1 MKDLKSIKNSL
12 IKKIKKNN
20 KFLLLIILIM
30 SQKTLM
36 NIFDITAN
44 RIRQVKDGAVNDIED
59 LYASKSDIQ
68 TVLDSKADQANTYTK
83 QQIDANFYDITETYD
98 KTEINVLSNN
108 ISSNT
113 FLIGNLTITSNTNF
127 NNISSNSNL
136 INNLNSTIT
145 SNFNNISSNIH
156 LINNVN
162 STITSNFN
170 NISSNSNLINTNFNN
185 ISSNSNLINN
195 LNSTITSNFNNIS
208 SNSNLITG
216 LNSTINSHIIAISD
230 LQNGGSF
237 HETDYYNK
245 ITTNNL
251 LSEKLDTSISNNTLI
266 HNITTTSTFKI
277 ANFGNYNNFFEMYN
291 NYFDSYVYGSLAG
304 STMFLNQRG
313 FGNVE
318 INNSSTFQND
328 KIILNHNT
336 TILSN
341 LQVSGLFSC
350 SSILDITGSD
360 SRYVLQSDN
369 LAGLITGNTNT
380 INSIITND
388 STQDTVISQ
397 KLDKVNTTV
406 QTVNSPL
413 ILSLTDNTNPIFRIQ
428 DAVSNQRLEFKRG
441 CQLDSYQ
448 GLQGAT
454 PYRLWLG
461 WNTGDVIIGRPNNAS
476 RITINGNVH
485 TSYNFAQM
493 HGTSYFEGAVYMK
506 GNLFTNNDFS
516 TDIKTKIDNI
526 NTSINGLEPYLET
539 YTPDAIEGFYM
550 HHPNFVAVSVGDVTN
565 ASNQYFMCDGL
576 VNKTIFSKPIDVLGN
591 IYTNADVNCDNINIA
606 TDGKLTIDT
615 NCELYRYVSAFSSFD
630 MRNTDSNSSIR
641 FICGDPAVQSNIVG
655 AVNITT
661 GWTFNTATADFMG
674 NLFANDVYVKT
685 NGALRSN
692 HLAPNGGTLVTVD
705 TNLAVQ
711 NAYLATNTIQSFDLT
726 TVSFLDNISMTTGT
740 DIKMGTSEISTYY
753 DGTELSTIDI
763 IFRTSNTAFRIADS
777 SSTPSVLLSIDKTFG
792 TTVNT
797 GSFTNNAP
805 STFNEN
811 VTVVNTKTLFVND
824 IQDASGDA
832 IDITAGTV
840 TINGSLID
848 NSDARLKY
856 DVDLLKSNCIS
867 MIKKFKP
874 KKFKRKDR
882 DDKDAIH
889 IGYIADDLLKAV
901 PKEISNVVHTSREYL
916 GIEYTKVPILLHK
929 ALLEVIDKVE
939 KLEKEI
945 KELKKEKSK

>member
-1 MKDLKSIKNSL
+1 MPSINLTNFENVVAHTISEINSTSG
-12 IKKIKKNN
+12 I
-20 KFLLLIILIM
+20 
-30 SQKTLM
+30 T
-36 NIFDITAN
+36 NIRNIYAN
-44 RIRQVKDGAVNDIED
+44 Q
-59 LYASKSDIQ
+59 SDIID
-68 TVLDSKADQANTYTK
+68 LLNNKADQVDTYTK
-83 QQIDANFYDITETYD
+83 AQIDANFYDINQSYN
-98 KTEINVLSNN
+98 KTEVNVLSNN

-127 NNISSNSNL
+127 NNISSNTNL
-136 INNLNSTIT
+136 INNLNSTM
-145 SNFNNISSNIH
+145 
-156 LINNVN
+156 
-162 STITSNFN
+162 STNFN
-170 NISSNSNLINTNFNN
+170 NISSNSNLINTNINN
-185 ISSNSNLINN
+185 ISSNTHLINN
-195 LNSTITSNFNNIS
+195 LNSTITTNFNNIS
-208 SNSNLITG
+208 SNTHLINNLNSTMTTNFNNISSNTNLITG
-216 LNSTINSHIIAISD
+216 LNSTVSSHITAILD
-230 LQNGGSF
+230 LQNGGSLN
-237 HETDYYNK
+237 EADYYNK

-251 LSEKLDTSISNNTLI
+251 LSNKLNTSILNNTLI
-266 HNITTTSTFKI
+266 HNITTNSTFKI
-277 ANFGNYNNFFEMYN
+277 AEFGNYNYYHELYN
-291 NYFDSYVYGSLAG
+291 NYIDSYVYGNLSGA
-304 STMFLNQRG
+304 TMFLNQRG
-313 FGNVE
+313 FGDVQ

-328 KIILNHNT
+328 KILLNHNT

-350 SSILDITGSD
+350 SSILDIAGSD
-360 SRYVLQSDN
+360 ARYVLQSDG
-369 LAGLITGNTNT
+369 LSGLITGNTNT

-388 STQDTVISQ
+388 SAQDTVISQ
-397 KLDKVNTTV
+397 KLDKVNTTL

-413 ILSLTDNTNPIFRIQ
+413 IISLTDNTNPILRIQ

-448 GLQGAT
+448 GLTGAT
-454 PYRLWLG
+454 PYRLLLG

-539 YTPDAIEGFYM
+539 YTPDATEGFYI
-550 HHPNFVAVSVGDVTN
+550 HHPNFVACSVGDITN
-565 ASNQYFMCDGL
+565 ASNQYFMADGL
-576 VNKTIFSKPIDVLGN
+576 VGKTIFSKPIDVLGN

-630 MRNTDSNSSIR
+630 MRNSDANSSIR

-655 AVNITT
+655 AVNITS

-674 NLFANDVYVKT
+674 NLFADDVYVKT

-692 HLAPNGGTLVTVD
+692 HLAPNGGTLITVD

-726 TVSFLDNISMTTGT
+726 SVSFLDNISMTTGT
-740 DIKMGTSEISTYY
+740 DILMGTSEISTYY
-753 DGTELSTIDI
+753 DGTNLSTIDV
-763 IFRTSNTAFRIADS
+763 IFRTSNTAFRVSDS
-777 SSTPSVLLSIDKTFG
+777 STTPSVLLSIDKTFG

-797 GSFTNNAP
+797 GSFTNNAS

-811 VTVVNTKTLFVND
+811 VKVAGTKKLLCNLIEPATGTN
-824 IQDASGDA
+824 
-832 IDITAGTV
+832 IDLTATTV
-840 TINGSLID
+840 TINGTFVDS
-848 NSDARLKY
+848 SDSRLKY
-856 DVDLLKSNCIS
+856 DIDNVKSNCMNI
-867 MIKKFKP
+867 IKKFKP
-874 KKFKRKDR
+874 MKFKRHDR
-882 DDKDAIH
+882 NDGGKTH
-889 IGYIADDLLKAV
+889 IGYIADEVLKAI
-901 PKEISNVVHTSREYL
+901 PKEFENIVCQDREYL
-916 GIEYTKVPILLHK
+916 GLNYLVLPVLVHK
-929 ALLEVIDKVE
+929 AVLELNDKID
-939 KLEKEI
+939 KLEKEV

>member
-1 MKDLKSIKNSL
+1 MPSINLTNFENVVAHTISEINST
-12 IKKIKKNN
+12 
-20 KFLLLIILIM
+20 
-30 SQKTLM
+30 SGVT
-36 NIFDITAN
+36 NIRNIYAN
-44 RIRQVKDGAVNDIED
+44 Q
-59 LYASKSDIQ
+59 SDIID
-68 TVLDSKADQANTYTK
+68 LLNNKADQVDTYTK
-83 QQIDANFYDITETYD
+83 AQIDANFYDITQSYN
-98 KTEINVLSNN
+98 KTEVNVLSNN

-127 NNISSNSNL
+127 NNISSNTHLINNLNSTITTNFNNISSNTNLINTNIINISSNTHL

-145 SNFNNISSNIH
+145 SNFNNIG
-156 LINNVN
+156 
-162 STITSNFN
+162 
-170 NISSNSNLINTNFNN
+170 
-185 ISSNSNLINN
+185 
-195 LNSTITSNFNNIS
+195 

-216 LNSTINSHIIAISD
+216 LNSTVNSHITAILD
-230 LQNGGSF
+230 LQNENGGSF
-237 HETDYYNK
+237 NESDYYNK

-251 LSEKLDTSISNNTLI
+251 LSEKLNTSVLNNTLI

-277 ANFGNYNNFFEMYN
+277 ANFGNYNNFYEMYN
-291 NYFDSYVYGSLAG
+291 NYFDSYIYGNLSGA
-304 STMFLNQRG
+304 TMFLNQRG
-313 FGNVE
+313 FGDVE

-328 KIILNHNT
+328 KILLNHNT
-336 TILSN
+336 TTLSN

-350 SSILDITGSD
+350 SSILDIAGSD
-360 SRYVLQSDN
+360 ARYVLQSDGLN
-369 LAGLITGNTNT
+369 SLITGNTNT

-388 STQDTVISQ
+388 SAQDTVISQ
-397 KLDKVNTTV
+397 KLDKVNTTA

-539 YTPDAIEGFYM
+539 YVPDAIEGFYI
-550 HHPNFVAVSVGDVTN
+550 HHPSFVACSIGDTTN
-565 ASNQYFMCDGL
+565 ASNQYFMADGL
-576 VNKTIFSKPIDVLGN
+576 VGKTIFSKPIDVLGN

-606 TDGKLTIDT
+606 TNGKLTIDT

-630 MRNTDSNSSIR
+630 MRNTDANSSIR

-655 AVNITT
+655 AVNITS
-661 GWTFNTATADFMG
+661 GWTFNTATVDVMG
-674 NLFANDVYVKT
+674 NLFADDVYVKT

-692 HLAPNGGTLVTVD
+692 HLAPNGGTLITVD

-726 TVSFLDNISMTTGT
+726 TVSFLNDISMTTGT
-740 DIKMGTSEISTYY
+740 DIKLGTSEISTYY
-753 DGTELSTIDI
+753 DGTNLSTFDV
-763 IFRTSNTAFRIADS
+763 IFRTSNTAFRVSDS
-777 SSTPSVLLSIDKTFG
+777 STTPSVLLSIDKTFG

-797 GSFTNNAP
+797 GSFTNNAS

-811 VTVVNTKTLFVND
+811 VTVAGTKKLLCNTLEPSTGTN
-824 IQDASGDA
+824 
-832 IDITAGTV
+832 IDLTATTV
-840 TINGSLID
+840 TINGTFVDS
-848 NSDARLKY
+848 SDSRLKY
-856 DVDLLKSNCIS
+856 DIDNVKSNCMNI
-867 MIKKFKP
+867 IKKFKP
-874 KKFKRKDR
+874 KKFKRHDR
-882 DDKDAIH
+882 NDGGKTH
-889 IGYIADDLLKAV
+889 IGYIADEVLKAI
-901 PKEISNVVHTSREYL
+901 PKEFENIVCKDKEYL
-916 GIEYTKVPILLHK
+916 GLNYLVLPVLVHK
-929 ALLEVIDKVE
+929 AVLELNDKID

>member
-1 MKDLKSIKNSL
+1 
-12 IKKIKKNN
+12 
-20 KFLLLIILIM
+20 
-30 SQKTLM
+30 M

-68 TVLDSKADQANTYTK
+68 TVLDSKADQADTYTK
-83 QQIDANFYDITETYD
+83 EQINANFYDITETYD

-108 ISSNT
+108 ISSNS

-127 NNISSNSNL
+127 NNISLNTSL
-136 INNLNSTIT
+136 INNLNSTMT
-145 SNFNNISSNIH
+145 TNFNNISSNTN
-156 LINNVN
+156 LIN
-162 STITSNFN
+162 TNFN
-170 NISSNSNLINTNFNN
+170 NISLNTSLINNLNSTMTTNLNNISSNTNLINTNFNN
-185 ISSNSNLINN
+185 ISSNTNLINN
-195 LNSTITSNFNNIS
+195 LNSTVSTNFNNIS
-208 SNSNLITG
+208 SNSHLI
-216 LNSTINSHIIAISD
+216 SQ
-230 LQNGGSF
+230 LQTGSF
-237 HETDYYNK
+237 DSNLYYNK

-251 LSEKLDTSISNNTLI
+251 LTDKLNTSILNNTLI
-266 HNITTTSTFKI
+266 HNITTTSIFKI

-291 NYFDSYVYGSLAG
+291 NYFDCYVYGNLSGA
-304 STMFLNQRG
+304 TMFLNQRG
-313 FGNVE
+313 FGDVE

-328 KIILNHNT
+328 KILLNHNT

-388 STQDTVISQ
+388 SAQDTVISQ
-397 KLDKVNTTV
+397 KLDKVNTTL

-516 TDIKTKIDNI
+516 TDVKTKIDNI

-539 YTPDAIEGFYM
+539 YTPDAIEGFYI
-550 HHPNFVAVSVGDVTN
+550 HHPNFVACSVGDITN
-565 ASNQYFMCDGL
+565 ASNQYFMADGL
-576 VNKTIFSKPIDVLGN
+576 VGKTIFSKPIDVLGN
-591 IYTNADVNCDNINIA
+591 IYTNADVNCDNVNIA

-615 NCELYRYVSAFSSFD
+615 NCHLYRYVSAFSSFD
-630 MRNTDSNSSIR
+630 MRNSDANSSIR

-655 AVNITT
+655 AVNIST
-661 GWTFNTATADFMG
+661 GWTFNTDTVDVMG
-674 NLFANDVYVKT
+674 NLFADDVYVKT

-692 HLAPNGGTLVTVD
+692 HIAPNGGTLVTVD

-726 TVSFLDNISMTTGT
+726 TVSFLNNISMTTGT
-740 DIKMGTSEISTYY
+740 DIKMGTSEISTYH
-753 DGTELSTIDI
+753 DGTNLSTIDV
-763 IFRTSNTAFRIADS
+763 IFRTSNTAFRVSDA

-811 VTVVNTKTLFVND
+811 VTVLGTKKLLCNTLEPSTGTN
-824 IQDASGDA
+824 
-832 IDITAGTV
+832 IDLTATTV
-840 TINGSLID
+840 TINGTFVDSSSAL
-848 NSDARLKY
+848 LKY
-856 DVDLLKSNCIS
+856 DVDLIKSNCVNV
-867 MIKKFKP
+867 IKKFKP
-874 KKFKRKDR
+874 KKFKRNDR
-882 DDKDAIH
+882 NDNGAVH
-889 IGYIADDLLKAV
+889 IGWIAEEVQKAL
-901 PKEISNVVHTSREYL
+901 PKDVSNVVSTSREYL
-916 GIEYTKVPILLHK
+916 GIDYTKVPVILHK

-945 KELKKEKSK
+945 KEFKKEKNK

>member
-1 MKDLKSIKNSL
+1 MPSINLTNFENVVAHTISEINSTSG
-12 IKKIKKNN
+12 I
-20 KFLLLIILIM
+20 
-30 SQKTLM
+30 T
-36 NIFDITAN
+36 NIRNIYAN
-44 RIRQVKDGAVNDIED
+44 Q
-59 LYASKSDIQ
+59 SDIID
-68 TVLDSKADQANTYTK
+68 LLNNKADQVDTYTK
-83 QQIDANFYDITETYD
+83 AQIDSNFYDITQSYN
-98 KTEINVLSNN
+98 KTEVNVLSNN

-127 NNISSNSNL
+127 NNISSNTNL
-136 INNLNSTIT
+136 ISNLNSTMT
-145 SNFNNISSNIH
+145 
-156 LINNVN
+156 
-162 STITSNFN
+162 TNFN
-170 NISSNSNLINTNFNN
+170 NISSNSNLINTNINN
-185 ISSNSNLINN
+185 ISSNTHLINN
-195 LNSTITSNFNNIS
+195 LNSTITTNFNNIS
-208 SNSNLITG
+208 SNTNLITG
-216 LNSTINSHIIAISD
+216 LNSTVSSHITAILD

-237 HETDYYNK
+237 NESDYYNK
-245 ITTNNL
+245 TSTNNL
-251 LSEKLDTSISNNTLI
+251 LSEKLDTSILNNQLI
-266 HNITTTSTFKI
+266 HSITTTSTFKI
-277 ANFGNYNNFFEMYN
+277 ANFGNYNNFYEMYN
-291 NYFDSYVYGSLAG
+291 NYFDSYIYGNLSGA
-304 STMFLNQRG
+304 TMFLNQRG
-313 FGNVE
+313 FGDVE

-350 SSILDITGSD
+350 SSILNIAGSD
-360 SRYVLQSDN
+360 ARYVLQSDGLN
-369 LAGLITGNTNT
+369 GLITGNTNT

-388 STQDTVISQ
+388 SAQDTVISQ
-397 KLDKVNTTV
+397 KLDKVNTTA

-539 YTPDAIEGFYM
+539 YTPSSTEGFYV
-550 HHPNFVAVSVGDVTN
+550 HHPNFVACSVGDITN
-565 ASNQYFMCDGL
+565 ASNQYFMADGL
-576 VNKTIFSKPIDVLGN
+576 IGKTIFSKPIDVLGN
-591 IYTNADVNCDNINIA
+591 IYTNASVNCDNVNID

-630 MRNTDSNSSIR
+630 MRNSDANSSIR

-655 AVNITT
+655 AVNITS

-674 NLFANDVYVKT
+674 NLFADDVYVKA

-692 HLAPNGGTLVTVD
+692 HLAPNGGTLITVD

-740 DIKMGTSEISTYY
+740 DILMGTSEISTYY
-753 DGTELSTIDI
+753 DGTNLSTIDV
-763 IFRTSNTAFRIADS
+763 IFRTSNTAFRVSDS
-777 SSTPSVLLSIDKTFG
+777 STTPSVLLSIDKTFG

-797 GSFTNNAP
+797 ESFTNNAL

-811 VTVVNTKTLFVND
+811 ITVAGTKKLLCNLIEPATGTN
-824 IQDASGDA
+824 
-832 IDITAGTV
+832 IDLTATTV
-840 TINGSLID
+840 TINGTFVDS
-848 NSDARLKY
+848 SDSRLKY
-856 DVDLLKSNCIS
+856 DIDNVKSNCMNI
-867 MIKKFKP
+867 IKKFKP
-874 KKFKRKDR
+874 KKFKRHDR
-882 DDKDAIH
+882 NDGGKTH
-889 IGYIADDLLKAV
+889 IGYIADEVLKAI
-901 PKEISNVVHTSREYL
+901 PKEFENIVCQDREYL
-916 GIEYTKVPILLHK
+916 GLNYLVLPVLVHK
-929 ALLEVIDKVE
+929 AVLELNDKID
-939 KLEKEI
+939 KLEKEV

>member
-1 MKDLKSIKNSL
+1 
-12 IKKIKKNN
+12 
-20 KFLLLIILIM
+20 
-30 SQKTLM
+30 M

-68 TVLDSKADQANTYTK
+68 TVLDSKADQADTYTK
-83 QQIDANFYDITETYD
+83 EQINANFYDITETYD

-108 ISSNT
+108 ISSNS

-127 NNISSNSNL
+127 NNISLNTSLIHNLNSTMTTNFNNISSNTNLINTNFNNISLNTSL
-136 INNLNSTIT
+136 INNLNSTIST
-145 SNFNNISSNIH
+145 NFNNISSN
-156 LINNVN
+156 
-162 STITSNFN
+162 T
-170 NISSNSNLINTNFNN
+170 NLINTNFNN
-185 ISSNSNLINN
+185 ISSNTNLINN
-195 LNSTITSNFNNIS
+195 LNSTVSTNFNNIS
-208 SNSNLITG
+208 SNSHLI
-216 LNSTINSHIIAISD
+216 SQ
-230 LQNGGSF
+230 LQTGSF
-237 HETDYYNK
+237 DSNLYYNK

-251 LSEKLDTSISNNTLI
+251 LTDKLNTSVLNNTLI
-266 HNITTTSTFKI
+266 HNITTTSIFKI

-291 NYFDSYVYGSLAG
+291 NYFDSYVYGNLSGA
-304 STMFLNQRG
+304 TMFLNQRG
-313 FGNVE
+313 FGDVE
-318 INNSSTFQND
+318 INNSSIFQND
-328 KIILNHNT
+328 KILLNHNT

-350 SSILDITGSD
+350 SSILDIAGSD
-360 SRYVLQSDN
+360 ARYVLQSDGLN
-369 LAGLITGNTNT
+369 SLITGNTNT

-388 STQDTVISQ
+388 SAQDTVISQ
-397 KLDKVNTTV
+397 KLDKVNTTA

-476 RITINGNVH
+476 RITINGNIH

-539 YTPDAIEGFYM
+539 YTPDAIEGFYI
-550 HHPNFVAVSVGDVTN
+550 HHPNFLACSIGDITN
-565 ASNQYFMCDGL
+565 ASNQYFMADGL
-576 VNKTIFSKPIDVLGN
+576 IGKTIFSKPIDVLGN
-591 IYTNADVNCDNINIA
+591 IYTNADVNCDNVNIA

-615 NCELYRYVSAFSSFD
+615 NCHLYRYVSAFSSFD
-630 MRNTDSNSSIR
+630 MRNSDANSSIR

-655 AVNITT
+655 AVNIST
-661 GWTFNTATADFMG
+661 GWTFNTDTVDVMG
-674 NLFANDVYVKT
+674 NLFADDVYVKT

-692 HLAPNGGTLVTVD
+692 HLASNGGTLITVD
-705 TNLAVQ
+705 TNMAVQ

-726 TVSFLDNISMTTGT
+726 TVSFLNNISMTTGT
-740 DIKMGTSEISTYY
+740 DIKMGTSEISTYH
-753 DGTELSTIDI
+753 DGTNLSTIDV
-763 IFRTSNTAFRIADS
+763 IFRTSNTAFRVSDS
-777 SSTPSVLLSIDKTFG
+777 STTPSVLLSIDKTFG

-797 GSFTNNAP
+797 GSFTNNAS

-811 VTVVNTKTLFVND
+811 VTVAGTKKMLCNLIEPSTGTN
-824 IQDASGDA
+824 
-832 IDITAGTV
+832 IDLTATTV
-840 TINGSLID
+840 TINGTFVDS
-848 NSDARLKY
+848 SDSRLKY
-856 DVDLLKSNCIS
+856 DIDNIKSNC
-867 MIKKFKP
+867 MNVIKKFKP
-874 KKFKRKDR
+874 KKFKRHDR
-882 DDKDAIH
+882 NDGGKTH
-889 IGYIADDLLKAV
+889 IGYIADEVLKAI
-901 PKEISNVVHTSREYL
+901 PKEFENVVSQDREYL
-916 GIEYTKVPILLHK
+916 GLNYLVLPVLVHK
-929 ALLEVIDKVE
+929 AVLELNDKVD

-945 KELKKEKSK
+945 KEFKKEKNK

>member
-1 MKDLKSIKNSL
+1 MSKN
-12 IKKIKKNN
+12 
-20 KFLLLIILIM
+20 
-30 SQKTLM
+30 LM

-44 RIRQVKDGAVNDIED
+44 RIRQVKDGEVNDIED

-68 TVLDSKADQANTYTK
+68 TVLDSKADQADTYTK
-83 QQIDANFYDITETYD
+83 EQINANFYDITETYD
-98 KTEINVLSNN
+98 KTEVNVLSNN
-108 ISSNT
+108 ISSNS
-113 FLIGNLTITSNTNF
+113 FLIGNLTVTSNTNF
-127 NNISSNSNL
+127 NNISSNTSL
-136 INNLNSTIT
+136 INNLNSTMT
-145 SNFNNISSNIH
+145 TNFNNISSN
-156 LINNVN
+156 
-162 STITSNFN
+162 T
-170 NISSNSNLINTNFNN
+170 NLINTNFNN
-185 ISSNSNLINN
+185 ISSNTNLINN
-195 LNSTITSNFNNIS
+195 LNSTVSTNFNNIS
-208 SNSNLITG
+208 SNSHLFNTNFNNISSNTNLINN
-216 LNSTINSHIIAISD
+216 LNSTVSTNFNNISSNSHLISQ
-230 LQNGGSF
+230 LQTGSF
-237 HETDYYNK
+237 DSSLYYNK

-251 LSEKLDTSISNNTLI
+251 LSDKLNTSILNNTLI
-266 HNITTTSTFKI
+266 HNITTTATFKI
-277 ANFGNYNNFFEMYN
+277 AEFGNYNNFFEMYN
-291 NYFDSYVYGSLAG
+291 NYFDCYVYGNLSGA
-304 STMFLNQRG
+304 TMFLNQRG
-313 FGNVE
+313 FGNVQ
-318 INNSSTFQND
+318 INNSSIFQND
-328 KIILNHNT
+328 KILLNHNT

-388 STQDTVISQ
+388 SAQDTVISQ
-397 KLDKVNTTV
+397 KLDKVNTTA

-428 DAVSNQRLEFKRG
+428 DVVSNQRLEFKRG

-539 YTPDAIEGFYM
+539 YTPDAIEGFYT
-550 HHPNFVAVSVGDVTN
+550 HHPNFVALSVGDITN
-565 ASNQYFMCDGL
+565 ASNQYMMCDGL
-576 VNKTIFSKPIDVLGN
+576 VNKTIFNKPIDVLGN
-591 IYTNADVNCDNINIA
+591 IYTNADVNCDNVNIA

-630 MRNTDSNSSIR
+630 MRNSDANSSIR

-655 AVNITT
+655 AVNIST

-674 NLFANDVYVKT
+674 NLFADDIYVKSG
-685 NGALRSN
+685 GALRSN
-692 HLAPNGGTLVTVD
+692 NIAPNGGTLVTVD

-726 TVSFLDNISMTTGT
+726 TVSFLNNISMTTGT
-740 DIKMGTSEISTYY
+740 DIKMGTSEISTYH
-753 DGTELSTIDI
+753 DGTNLSTIDV
-763 IFRTSNTAFRIADS
+763 IFRTSNTAFRVSDA
-777 SSTPSVLLSIDKTFG
+777 SSTPSVLLAVDKTFG
-792 TTVNT
+792 TTINT
-797 GSFTNNAP
+797 ESFTNNAL

-811 VTVVNTKTLFVND
+811 LTV
-824 IQDASGDA
+824 
-832 IDITAGTV
+832 AGT
-840 TINGSLID
+840 
-848 NSDARLKY
+848 K
-856 DVDLLKSNCIS
+856 KS
-867 MIKKFKP
+867 
-874 KKFKRKDR
+874 
-882 DDKDAIH
+882 
-889 IGYIADDLLKAV
+889 Y
-901 PKEISNVVHTSREYL
+901 
-916 GIEYTKVPILLHK
+916 
-929 ALLEVIDKVE
+929 VI
-939 KLEKEI
+939 
-945 KELKKEKSK
+945 

>member
-1 MKDLKSIKNSL
+1 MPSINLTNFENVVAHTISEINSTSG
-12 IKKIKKNN
+12 I
-20 KFLLLIILIM
+20 
-30 SQKTLM
+30 T
-36 NIFDITAN
+36 NIRNIYAN
-44 RIRQVKDGAVNDIED
+44 Q
-59 LYASKSDIQ
+59 SDIID
-68 TVLDSKADQANTYTK
+68 LLNNKADQVDTYTK
-83 QQIDANFYDITETYD
+83 AQIDANFYDINQSYN
-98 KTEINVLSNN
+98 KTEVNVLSNN
-108 ISSNT
+108 ISSNAYFIMNNTATIASNLVNVSSNT

-127 NNISSNSNL
+127 NNISSNTHL

-145 SNFNNISSNIH
+145 
-156 LINNVN
+156 
-162 STITSNFN
+162 
-170 NISSNSNLINTNFNN
+170 TNFNN
-185 ISSNSNLINN
+185 ISSNTNLINTNINNISSNTHLINN

-216 LNSTINSHIIAISD
+216 LNSTVSSHITAILD
-230 LQNGGSF
+230 LQNENGGSF
-237 HETDYYNK
+237 NESDYYNK

-251 LSEKLDTSISNNTLI
+251 LSEKLNTSVLNNTLI

-277 ANFGNYNNFFEMYN
+277 ANFGNYNNFYEMYN
-291 NYFDSYVYGSLAG
+291 NYFDSYIYGNLSGA
-304 STMFLNQRG
+304 TMFLNQRG
-313 FGNVE
+313 FGDVE

-328 KIILNHNT
+328 KILLNHNT

-341 LQVSGLFSC
+341 LQVSGA
-350 SSILDITGSD
+350 GSD
-360 SRYVLQSDN
+360 ARYVLQSDGLN
-369 LAGLITGNTNT
+369 SLITGNTNT

-388 STQDTVISQ
+388 SAQDTVISQ
-397 KLDKVNTTV
+397 KLDKVNTTA

-476 RITINGNVH
+476 RITINGNIH

-539 YTPDAIEGFYM
+539 YTPDAIEGFYI
-550 HHPNFVAVSVGDVTN
+550 HHPNFLACSIGDITN
-565 ASNQYFMCDGL
+565 ASNQYFMADGL
-576 VNKTIFSKPIDVLGN
+576 IGKTIFSKPIDVLGN
-591 IYTNADVNCDNINIA
+591 IYTNADVNCDNVNIA

-615 NCELYRYVSAFSSFD
+615 NCHLYRYVSAFSSFD
-630 MRNTDSNSSIR
+630 MRNTDSDSSIR

-655 AVNITT
+655 AVNIST
-661 GWTFNTATADFMG
+661 GWTFNTDTVDVMG
-674 NLFANDVYVKT
+674 NLFADDIYVKT

-692 HLAPNGGTLVTVD
+692 HLAPNGGTLITVD

-726 TVSFLDNISMTTGT
+726 TVSFLNDISMTTGT
-740 DIKMGTSEISTYY
+740 DIKLGTSEISTYY
-753 DGTELSTIDI
+753 DGTNLSTFDV
-763 IFRTSNTAFRIADS
+763 IFRTSNTAFRVSDS
-777 SSTPSVLLSIDKTFG
+777 STTPSVLLSIDKTFG
-792 TTVNT
+792 TTINT
-797 GSFTNNAP
+797 GSFTNNSL

-811 VTVVNTKTLFVND
+811 ITVAGTKKLLCNLIEPSTGTN
-824 IQDASGDA
+824 
-832 IDITAGTV
+832 IDLTATTV
-840 TINGSLID
+840 TINGTFVDS
-848 NSDARLKY
+848 SDSRLKY
-856 DVDLLKSNCIS
+856 DIDNIKSNC
-867 MIKKFKP
+867 MNVIKKFKP
-874 KKFKRKDR
+874 KKFKRHDR
-882 DDKDAIH
+882 NDNGKTH
-889 IGYIADDLLKAV
+889 IGYIADEVLKAI
-901 PKEISNVVHTSREYL
+901 PKEFENIVCKDREYL
-916 GIEYTKVPILLHK
+916 GLNYLVLPVLVHK
-929 ALLEVIDKVE
+929 AVLELNDKVD

-945 KELKKEKSK
+945 KEFKKEKSK

>member
-1 MKDLKSIKNSL
+1 
-12 IKKIKKNN
+12 
-20 KFLLLIILIM
+20 
-30 SQKTLM
+30 M

-68 TVLDSKADQANTYTK
+68 TVLDSKADQADTYTK
-83 QQIDANFYDITETYD
+83 EQINANFYDITETYD

-108 ISSNT
+108 ISSNS

-127 NNISSNSNL
+127 NNISLNTSL
-136 INNLNSTIT
+136 INNLNSTMT
-145 SNFNNISSNIH
+145 TNFNNISSN
-156 LINNVN
+156 
-162 STITSNFN
+162 T
-170 NISSNSNLINTNFNN
+170 NLINTNFNN
-185 ISSNSNLINN
+185 ISLNTSLINN
-195 LNSTITSNFNNIS
+195 LNSTMTTNLNNIS

-216 LNSTINSHIIAISD
+216 LNSTVSSHITAILD
-230 LQNGGSF
+230 LQNENGGSF
-237 HETDYYNK
+237 NESDYYNK

-251 LSEKLDTSISNNTLI
+251 LSEKLNTSVLNNTLI

-277 ANFGNYNNFFEMYN
+277 ANFGNYNNFYEMYN
-291 NYFDSYVYGSLAG
+291 NYFDSYIYGNLSGA
-304 STMFLNQRG
+304 TMFLNQRG
-313 FGNVE
+313 FGDVE

-328 KIILNHNT
+328 KILLNHNT

-350 SSILDITGSD
+350 SSILDIAGSD
-360 SRYVLQSDN
+360 ARYVLQSDGLN
-369 LAGLITGNTNT
+369 SLITGNTNT

-388 STQDTVISQ
+388 SAQDTVISQ
-397 KLDKVNTTV
+397 KLDKVNTTA

-476 RITINGNVH
+476 RITINGNIH

-539 YTPDAIEGFYM
+539 YTPDAIEGFYI
-550 HHPNFVAVSVGDVTN
+550 HHPNFLACSIGDITN
-565 ASNQYFMCDGL
+565 ASNQYFMADGL
-576 VNKTIFSKPIDVLGN
+576 IGKTIFSKPIDVLGN
-591 IYTNADVNCDNINIA
+591 IYTNADVNCDNVNIA

-615 NCELYRYVSAFSSFD
+615 NCHLYRYVSAFSSFD
-630 MRNTDSNSSIR
+630 MRNTDSDSSIR

-655 AVNITT
+655 AVNIST
-661 GWTFNTATADFMG
+661 GWTFNTDTVDVMG
-674 NLFANDVYVKT
+674 NLFADDIYVKT

-692 HLAPNGGTLVTVD
+692 HLAPNGGTLITVD

-726 TVSFLDNISMTTGT
+726 TVSFLNDISMTTGT
-740 DIKMGTSEISTYY
+740 DIKLGTSEISTYY
-753 DGTELSTIDI
+753 DGTSLSTIDV

-797 GSFTNNAP
+797 ESFTNNAP

-811 VTVVNTKTLFVND
+811 VTVAGTKKMLCNLIEPSTGTN
-824 IQDASGDA
+824 
-832 IDITAGTV
+832 IDLTATTV
-840 TINGSLID
+840 TINGTFVDS
-848 NSDARLKY
+848 SDSRLKY
-856 DVDLLKSNCIS
+856 DIDNIKSNC
-867 MIKKFKP
+867 MNVIKKFKP
-874 KKFKRKDR
+874 KKFKRHDR
-882 DDKDAIH
+882 NDGGKTH
-889 IGYIADDLLKAV
+889 IGYLADEVLKAI
-901 PKEISNVVHTSREYL
+901 PKEFENVVSQDREYL
-916 GIEYTKVPILLHK
+916 GLNYLVLPVLVHK
-929 ALLEVIDKVE
+929 AVLELNDKVD

-945 KELKKEKSK
+945 KEFKKEKNK

>member
-1 MKDLKSIKNSL
+1 MVKSINLTNFENVVAHTISEINSTSG
-12 IKKIKKNN
+12 I
-20 KFLLLIILIM
+20 
-30 SQKTLM
+30 T
-36 NIFDITAN
+36 NIRNIYAN
-44 RIRQVKDGAVNDIED
+44 Q
-59 LYASKSDIQ
+59 SDIID
-68 TVLDSKADQANTYTK
+68 LLNNKADQVDTYTK
-83 QQIDANFYDITETYD
+83 AQIDANFYDINQSYN
-98 KTEINVLSNN
+98 KTEVNVLSNNISSNAYFIMNNTATIASNLVN

-127 NNISSNSNL
+127 NNISSNTHL

-145 SNFNNISSNIH
+145 
-156 LINNVN
+156 
-162 STITSNFN
+162 
-170 NISSNSNLINTNFNN
+170 TNFNN
-185 ISSNSNLINN
+185 ISSNTNLTNTNINNISSNTHLINN

-216 LNSTINSHIIAISD
+216 LNSTVNSHITAILD
-230 LQNGGSF
+230 LQNENGGSF
-237 HETDYYNK
+237 NESDYYNK

-251 LSEKLDTSISNNTLI
+251 LSEKLNTSVLNNTLI

-277 ANFGNYNNFFEMYN
+277 ANFGNYNNFYEMYN
-291 NYFDSYVYGSLAG
+291 NYFDSYIYGNLSGA
-304 STMFLNQRG
+304 TMFLNQRG
-313 FGNVE
+313 FGDVE

-328 KIILNHNT
+328 KILLNHNT

-350 SSILDITGSD
+350 SSILDIAGSD
-360 SRYVLQSDN
+360 ARYVLQSDGLN
-369 LAGLITGNTNT
+369 SLITGNTNT

-388 STQDTVISQ
+388 SAQDTVISQ
-397 KLDKVNTTV
+397 KLDKVNTTA

-476 RITINGNVH
+476 RITINGNIH
-485 TSYNFAQM
+485 TSYKFAQM

-550 HHPNFVAVSVGDVTN
+550 HHPNFLACSIGDLSN
-565 ASNQYFMCDGL
+565 ASNQYFMADGL
-576 VNKTIFSKPIDVLGN
+576 VGKTIFSKPIDVLGN
-591 IYTNADVNCDNINIA
+591 IYTNADVNCDNVNIA

-630 MRNTDSNSSIR
+630 MRNTDANSSIR

-655 AVNITT
+655 AVNITS
-661 GWTFNTATADFMG
+661 GWTFNTATVDVMG
-674 NLFANDVYVKT
+674 NLFADDVYVKT

-692 HLAPNGGTLVTVD
+692 HLAPNGGTLITVD

-726 TVSFLDNISMTTGT
+726 TVSFKNDISMTTGT
-740 DIKMGTSEISTYY
+740 DIKLGTSEISTYY
-753 DGTELSTIDI
+753 DGTSLSTIDV

-797 GSFTNNAP
+797 ESFTNNAP

-811 VTVVNTKTLFVND
+811 ITVAGTKKMLCNLIEPSTGTN
-824 IQDASGDA
+824 
-832 IDITAGTV
+832 IDLTATTV
-840 TINGSLID
+840 TINGTFVDS
-848 NSDARLKY
+848 SDSRLKY
-856 DVDLLKSNCIS
+856 DIDNIKSNC
-867 MIKKFKP
+867 MNVIKKFKP
-874 KKFKRKDR
+874 KKFKRHDR
-882 DDKDAIH
+882 NDNGKTH
-889 IGYIADDLLKAV
+889 IGYIADEVLKAI
-901 PKEISNVVHTSREYL
+901 PKEFENIVCKDREYL
-916 GIEYTKVPILLHK
+916 GLNYLVLPVLVHK
-929 ALLEVIDKVE
+929 AVLELNDKID

>member
-1 MKDLKSIKNSL
+1 MPSINLTNFENIVAHTISEINST
-12 IKKIKKNN
+12 
-20 KFLLLIILIM
+20 
-30 SQKTLM
+30 SGVT
-36 NIFDITAN
+36 NIRNIYAN
-44 RIRQVKDGAVNDIED
+44 Q
-59 LYASKSDIQ
+59 SDIID
-68 TVLDSKADQANTYTK
+68 LLNNKADQVDTYTK
-83 QQIDANFYDITETYD
+83 AQIDANFYDIHQSYN
-98 KTEINVLSNN
+98 KTEVNVLSNN

-127 NNISSNSNL
+127 NNISHNTHL
-136 INNLNSTIT
+136 INNLNSTMT
-145 SNFNNISSNIH
+145 SNFNNISHNTH
-156 LINNVN
+156 LINNLN
-162 STITSNFN
+162 STMTSNFN
-170 NISSNSNLINTNFNN
+170 NISHNTH
-185 ISSNSNLINN
+185 LINN
-195 LNSTITSNFNNIS
+195 LNSTV
-208 SNSNLITG
+208 
-216 LNSTINSHIIAISD
+216 NSHISAISD
-230 LQNGGSF
+230 LQNGGSLN
-237 HETDYYNK
+237 EADYYNK

-251 LSEKLDTSISNNTLI
+251 LSNKLNTSILNNTLI
-266 HNITTTSTFKI
+266 HNITTTATFKI
-277 ANFGNYNNFFEMYN
+277 AEFGNYNNFFEMYN
-291 NYFDSYVYGSLAG
+291 NYFDSYVYGNLSGA
-304 STMFLNQRG
+304 TMFLNQRG
-313 FGNVE
+313 FGDVE

-350 SSILDITGSD
+350 SSILDIAGSD
-360 SRYVLQSDN
+360 ARYVLQSDG
-369 LAGLITGNTNT
+369 LSGLITGNSNT
-380 INSIITND
+380 INSIITTNN
-388 STQDTVISQ
+388 SQDTSLGQ
-397 KLDKVNTTV
+397 KLDKVNTTA

-428 DAVSNQRLEFKRG
+428 DADSNQRLEFKRG

-448 GLQGAT
+448 GLTGAM

-485 TSYNFAQM
+485 TSYNFAQA

-539 YTPDAIEGFYM
+539 YTPDAIKGFYI
-550 HHPNFVAVSVGDVTN
+550 HHPNFVALSVGDITN
-565 ASNQYFMCDGL
+565 ASNQYMMCDGL
-576 VNKTIFSKPIDVLGN
+576 VNRTIFSKPIDVLGN
-591 IYTNADVNCDNINIA
+591 IYTNADVNCDNVNIA

-615 NCELYRYVSAFSSFD
+615 NCELYRNVSSFTSFD
-630 MRNTDSNSSIR
+630 MRNSDANSSIR

-661 GWTFNTATADFMG
+661 GWTFNTSTVDVMG
-674 NLFANDVYVKT
+674 NLFADDVYVKT

-726 TVSFLDNISMTTGT
+726 TVSVLNNISMTTGT

-753 DGTELSTIDI
+753 DGTNLSTIDV
-763 IFRTSNTAFRIADS
+763 IFRTSNTAFRVSDS
-777 SSTPSVLLSIDKTFG
+777 STTPSVLLSIDKTFG

-797 GSFTNNAP
+797 GSFTNNAS

-811 VTVVNTKTLFVND
+811 VTVAGTKKLLCNTLEPSTGTN
-824 IQDASGDA
+824 
-832 IDITAGTV
+832 IDLTATTV
-840 TINGSLID
+840 TINGTFVDS
-848 NSDARLKY
+848 SDSRLKY
-856 DVDLLKSNCIS
+856 DIDNVKSNCMNI
-867 MIKKFKP
+867 IKKFKP
-874 KKFKRKDR
+874 KKFKRHDR
-882 DDKDAIH
+882 NDGGKTH
-889 IGYIADDLLKAV
+889 IGYIADEVLKAI
-901 PKEISNVVHTSREYL
+901 PKEFEHIVCKDKEYL
-916 GIEYTKVPILLHK
+916 GLNCLVLPVLVHK
-929 ALLEVIDKVE
+929 AVLELNDKID

>member
-1 MKDLKSIKNSL
+1 MPSINLTNFENVVAHTQLAKINSTSG
-12 IKKIKKNN
+12 I
-20 KFLLLIILIM
+20 
-30 SQKTLM
+30 T
-36 NIFDITAN
+36 NIRNIYAN
-44 RIRQVKDGAVNDIED
+44 Q
-59 LYASKSDIQ
+59 SDIID
-68 TVLDSKADQANTYTK
+68 LLNNKADQVDTYTK
-83 QQIDANFYDITETYD
+83 AQIDANFYDINQSYN
-98 KTEINVLSNN
+98 KTEVNVLSNN
-108 ISSNT
+108 ISSNAYFIMNNTATIASNLVNVSSNT

-127 NNISSNSNL
+127 NNISSNTHL

-145 SNFNNISSNIH
+145 
-156 LINNVN
+156 
-162 STITSNFN
+162 
-170 NISSNSNLINTNFNN
+170 TNFNN
-185 ISSNSNLINN
+185 ISSNTNLINTNINNISSNTHLINN

-216 LNSTINSHIIAISD
+216 LNSTVNSHITAILD
-230 LQNGGSF
+230 LQNENGGSF
-237 HETDYYNK
+237 NESDYYNK

-251 LSEKLDTSISNNTLI
+251 LSEKLNTSVLNNTLI

-277 ANFGNYNNFFEMYN
+277 ANFGNYNNFYEMYN
-291 NYFDSYVYGSLAG
+291 NYFDSYIYGNLSGA
-304 STMFLNQRG
+304 TMFLNQRG
-313 FGNVE
+313 FGDVE

-328 KIILNHNT
+328 KILLNHNT

-350 SSILDITGSD
+350 SSILDIAGSD
-360 SRYVLQSDN
+360 ARYVLQSDGLN
-369 LAGLITGNTNT
+369 SLITGNTNT

-388 STQDTVISQ
+388 SAQDTVISQ
-397 KLDKVNTTV
+397 KLDKVNTTA

-476 RITINGNVH
+476 RITINGNIH

-539 YTPDAIEGFYM
+539 YTPDAIEGFYI
-550 HHPNFVAVSVGDVTN
+550 HHPNFLACSIGDITN
-565 ASNQYFMCDGL
+565 ASNQYFMADGL
-576 VNKTIFSKPIDVLGN
+576 VGKTIFSKPIDVLGN
-591 IYTNADVNCDNINIA
+591 IYTNADVNCDNVNIA

-615 NCELYRYVSAFSSFD
+615 NCHLYRYVSAFSSFD
-630 MRNTDSNSSIR
+630 MRNTDSDSSIR

-655 AVNITT
+655 AVNITS

-674 NLFANDVYVKT
+674 NLFADDVYVKA

-692 HLAPNGGTLVTVD
+692 HLAPNGGTLITVD

-740 DIKMGTSEISTYY
+740 DILMGTSEISTYY
-753 DGTELSTIDI
+753 DGTNLSTIDV
-763 IFRTSNTAFRIADS
+763 IFRTSNTAFRVSDS
-777 SSTPSVLLSIDKTFG
+777 STTPSVLLSIDKTFG

-797 GSFTNNAP
+797 GSFTNNAS

-811 VTVVNTKTLFVND
+811 VKVAGTKKLLCNLIEPATGTN
-824 IQDASGDA
+824 
-832 IDITAGTV
+832 IDLTATTV
-840 TINGSLID
+840 TINGTFVDS
-848 NSDARLKY
+848 SDSRLKY
-856 DVDLLKSNCIS
+856 DIDNVKSNCMNI
-867 MIKKFKP
+867 IKKFKP
-874 KKFKRKDR
+874 KKFKRHDR
-882 DDKDAIH
+882 NDGGKTH
-889 IGYIADDLLKAV
+889 IGYIADEVLKAI
-901 PKEISNVVHTSREYL
+901 PKEFENIVCQDREYL
-916 GIEYTKVPILLHK
+916 GLNYLVLPVLVHK
-929 ALLEVIDKVE
+929 AVLELNDKID
-939 KLEKEI
+939 KLEKEV

>member
-1 MKDLKSIKNSL
+1 MPSINLTNFENVVAHTISEINST
-12 IKKIKKNN
+12 
-20 KFLLLIILIM
+20 
-30 SQKTLM
+30 SGVT
-36 NIFDITAN
+36 NIRNIYAN
-44 RIRQVKDGAVNDIED
+44 Q
-59 LYASKSDIQ
+59 SDIID
-68 TVLDSKADQANTYTK
+68 LLNNKADQVDTYTK
-83 QQIDANFYDITETYD
+83 EQINANFYDITQSYN
-98 KTEINVLSNN
+98 KTEVNVLSNN

-127 NNISSNSNL
+127 KNISSNTNL

-145 SNFNNISSNIH
+145 
-156 LINNVN
+156 
-162 STITSNFN
+162 TSFN

-185 ISSNSNLINN
+185 ISLNTHLIHN
-195 LNSTITSNFNNIS
+195 LNSTITTNFNNIS
-208 SNSNLITG
+208 SNSNLITE
-216 LNSTINSHIIAISD
+216 LNSTVNSHISAISD
-230 LQNGGSF
+230 LLNNGGSF
-237 HETDYYNK
+237 NETDYYNK

-251 LSEKLDTSISNNTLI
+251 LSEKLNTSILNNTLI
-266 HNITTTSTFKI
+266 HNITTTSTFKV
-277 ANFGNYNNFFEMYN
+277 ANLGNYNNFYEMYN
-291 NYFDSYVYGSLAG
+291 NYFDSYVYGNLSGA
-304 STMFLNQRG
+304 TMFLNQRG
-313 FGNVE
+313 FGDVE
-318 INNSSTFQND
+318 INNYSTFQND
-328 KIILNHNT
+328 KILLNHNT

-350 SSILDITGSD
+350 SSILDIAGSD
-360 SRYVLQSDN
+360 ARYVLQSDG
-369 LAGLITGNTNT
+369 LSGLITGNTNT
-380 INSIITND
+380 INSIISND
-388 STQDTVISQ
+388 SAQDTVISQ
-397 KLDKVNTTV
+397 KLDKVNTTA

-428 DAVSNQRLEFKRG
+428 DAVSSQRLEFKRG

-448 GLQGAT
+448 GLTGAT

-461 WNTGDVIIGRPNNAS
+461 WNTGDVIIGRPNHAS

-485 TSYNFAQM
+485 TSYNFAQA
-493 HGTSYFEGAVYMK
+493 HGTSYFEGAVHMK

-539 YTPDAIEGFYM
+539 YTPDATEGFYI
-550 HHPNFVAVSVGDVTN
+550 HPNFVAVSVGDITN
-565 ASNQYFMCDGL
+565 ASNQYMMCDGL
-576 VNKTIFSKPIDVLGN
+576 VNKTIFSKPVDVLGN
-591 IYTNADVNCDNINIA
+591 IYTNADVNCDNVNIA

-630 MRNTDSNSSIR
+630 MRNTDANSSIR

-655 AVNITT
+655 AVNIST
-661 GWTFNTATADFMG
+661 GWTFNTATVDVMG
-674 NLFANDVYVKT
+674 NLFGDDIYVKT

-692 HLAPNGGTLVTVD
+692 HIASNGGTLVTVD
-705 TNLAVQ
+705 TNMAIQ

-726 TVSFLDNISMTTGT
+726 TVSFLNNISMTTGT
-740 DIKMGTSEISTYY
+740 DIKMGTSEISTYH
-753 DGTELSTIDI
+753 DGTNLSTIDV
-763 IFRTSNTAFRIADS
+763 IFRTSNTAFRVSDA

-797 GSFTNNAP
+797 ESFTNNAT

-901 PKEISNVVHTSREYL
+901 PKEISKCS
-916 GIEYTKVPILLHK
+916 
-929 ALLEVIDKVE
+929 
-939 KLEKEI
+939 
-945 KELKKEKSK
+945 S

>member
-1 MKDLKSIKNSL
+1 
-12 IKKIKKNN
+12 
-20 KFLLLIILIM
+20 
-30 SQKTLM
+30 M

-83 QQIDANFYDITETYD
+83 QQIDANFYDITETYN

-127 NNISSNSNL
+127 NNISSNTNL
-136 INNLNSTIT
+136 INNLNSTM
-145 SNFNNISSNIH
+145 S
-156 LINNVN
+156 
-162 STITSNFN
+162 
-170 NISSNSNLINTNFNN
+170 TNFNN
-185 ISSNSNLINN
+185 ISSNSNLVNTNINNISSNTHLINN
-195 LNSTITSNFNNIS
+195 LNSTITTNFNNIS
-208 SNSNLITG
+208 SNTHLINNLNSTMTTNFNNISSNTNLITG
-216 LNSTINSHIIAISD
+216 LNSTVSSHITAILD
-230 LQNGGSF
+230 LQNGGSLN
-237 HETDYYNK
+237 EADYYNK

-251 LSEKLDTSISNNTLI
+251 LSNKLNTSILNNTLI
-266 HNITTTSTFKI
+266 HNITTNSTFKI
-277 ANFGNYNNFFEMYN
+277 AEFGNYNYYHELYN
-291 NYFDSYVYGSLAG
+291 NYIDSYVYGNLSGA
-304 STMFLNQRG
+304 TMFLNQRG
-313 FGNVE
+313 FGDVQ
-318 INNSSTFQND
+318 INNSSTFQYD
-328 KIILNHNT
+328 KILLNHNT

-350 SSILDITGSD
+350 SSILDIAGSD
-360 SRYVLQSDN
+360 ARYVLQSDG
-369 LAGLITGNTNT
+369 LSGLITGNTNT

-397 KLDKVNTTV
+397 KLDKVNTTL

-413 ILSLTDNTNPIFRIQ
+413 IISLTDNTNPILRIQ

-448 GLQGAT
+448 GLTGAT
-454 PYRLWLG
+454 PYRLLLG

-539 YTPDAIEGFYM
+539 YTPDATEGFYI
-550 HHPNFVAVSVGDVTN
+550 HHPNFVACSVGDITN
-565 ASNQYFMCDGL
+565 ASNQYFLADGL
-576 VNKTIFSKPIDVLGN
+576 VGKTIFSKPIDVLGN

-630 MRNTDSNSSIR
+630 MRNSDANSSIR

-655 AVNITT
+655 AVNITS

-674 NLFANDVYVKT
+674 NLFADDVYVKT

-692 HLAPNGGTLVTVD
+692 HLAPNGGTLITVD

-726 TVSFLDNISMTTGT
+726 SVSFLDNISMTTGT
-740 DIKMGTSEISTYY
+740 DILMGTSEISTYY
-753 DGTELSTIDI
+753 DGTNLSTIDV
-763 IFRTSNTAFRIADS
+763 IFRTSNTAFRVSDS
-777 SSTPSVLLSIDKTFG
+777 STTPSVLLSIDKTFG

-797 GSFTNNAP
+797 GSFTNNAS

-811 VTVVNTKTLFVND
+811 VKVAGTKKLLCNLIEPATGTN
-824 IQDASGDA
+824 
-832 IDITAGTV
+832 IDLTATTV
-840 TINGSLID
+840 TINGTFVDS
-848 NSDARLKY
+848 SDSRLKY
-856 DVDLLKSNCIS
+856 DIDNVKSNCMNI
-867 MIKKFKP
+867 IKKFKP
-874 KKFKRKDR
+874 KKFKRHDR
-882 DDKDAIH
+882 NDGGKTH
-889 IGYIADDLLKAV
+889 IGYIADEVLKAI
-901 PKEISNVVHTSREYL
+901 PKEFENVVSQDREYL
-916 GIEYTKVPILLHK
+916 GLNYLVLPVLVHK
-929 ALLEVIDKVE
+929 AVLELNDKID
-939 KLEKEI
+939 KLEKEV

>member
-1 MKDLKSIKNSL
+1 MSKN
-12 IKKIKKNN
+12 
-20 KFLLLIILIM
+20 
-30 SQKTLM
+30 LM

-68 TVLDSKADQANTYTK
+68 TVLDSKADQADTYTK
-83 QQIDANFYDITETYD
+83 EQINANFYDITETYN

-127 NNISSNSNL
+127 NNISLNTNL
-136 INNLNSTIT
+136 INNLNSTMT
-145 SNFNNISSNIH
+145 TNFNNISSN
-156 LINNVN
+156 
-162 STITSNFN
+162 T
-170 NISSNSNLINTNFNN
+170 NLINTNFNN
-185 ISSNSNLINN
+185 ISSNTNLINN
-195 LNSTITSNFNNIS
+195 LNSTMTSNFNNIS
-208 SNSNLITG
+208 SNTNLVNTNFNNISSNTNLINN
-216 LNSTINSHIIAISD
+216 LNSTVSTNFNNISSNSHLISQ
-230 LQNGGSF
+230 LQTGSF
-237 HETDYYNK
+237 DSNLYYNK

-251 LSEKLDTSISNNTLI
+251 LSDKLNTSILNNTLI
-266 HNITTTSTFKI
+266 HNITTTATFKI
-277 ANFGNYNNFFEMYN
+277 AEFGNYNNFFEMYN
-291 NYFDSYVYGSLAG
+291 NYFDCYVYGNLSGA
-304 STMFLNQRG
+304 TMFLNQRG
-313 FGNVE
+313 FGNVQ
-318 INNSSTFQND
+318 INNSSIFQND
-328 KIILNHNT
+328 KILLNHNT

-388 STQDTVISQ
+388 SAQDTVISQ
-397 KLDKVNTTV
+397 KLDKVNTTA

-485 TSYNFAQM
+485 TSYNFAQA

-550 HHPNFVAVSVGDVTN
+550 HHPNFLACSIGDLSN
-565 ASNQYFMCDGL
+565 ASNQYFMADGL
-576 VNKTIFSKPIDVLGN
+576 VGKTIFSKPIDVLGN
-591 IYTNADVNCDNINIA
+591 IYTNADVNCDNVNIA

-630 MRNTDSNSSIR
+630 MRNTDANSSIR

-655 AVNITT
+655 AVNITS
-661 GWTFNTATADFMG
+661 GWTFNTATVDVMG
-674 NLFANDVYVKT
+674 NLFADDVYVKT

-692 HLAPNGGTLVTVD
+692 HLAPNGGTLITVD

-726 TVSFLDNISMTTGT
+726 TVSFKNDISMTTGT
-740 DIKMGTSEISTYY
+740 DIKLGTSEISTYY
-753 DGTELSTIDI
+753 DGTSLSTIDV

-797 GSFTNNAP
+797 ESFTNNAP
-805 STFNEN
+805 SIF
-811 VTVVNTKTLFVND
+811 
-824 IQDASGDA
+824 
-832 IDITAGTV
+832 
-840 TINGSLID
+840 
-848 NSDARLKY
+848 
-856 DVDLLKSNCIS
+856 LLK
-867 MIKKFKP
+867 
-874 KKFKRKDR
+874 
-882 DDKDAIH
+882 
-889 IGYIADDLLKAV
+889 
-901 PKEISNVVHTSREYL
+901 T
-916 GIEYTKVPILLHK
+916 
-929 ALLEVIDKVE
+929 
-939 KLEKEI
+939 
-945 KELKKEKSK
+945 